1 MDKQKLHSALQ
12 DALEDE
18 IPSGEVHLWPR
29 VKAGFVAG
37 NAKPGEKMTPTR
49 KRLAFAALALVVLLA
64 MVSITPMGRAFAQKM
79 FLFFAVTNEKSFP
92 IPTDQSFPVPA
103 TPTPPAAQFLPL
115 SPVQVSQPTATS
127 DATCSTPAS
136 KAGHFC
142 QVRAA
147 EAQAGF
153 DAREFMY
160 DPKGLKFSIAEFIP
174 ETGEIRM
181 EFVVITSGGYLY
193 LRQGVAGFPMQT
205 DNWGKVPSDAVEQ
218 VEVNGLYAEIASGM
232 YVVYPGAKSAV
243 WESGGQLSLAWR
255 DGDHWFVLEKL
266 GDPYPIEWI
275 TNDELITLAE
285 GLVDERPVDATP
297 PLDPEYLSTVEQ
309 AEALAGF
316 HIPSPALVPT
326 GYELKRVVWMNSVAR
341 LMYGPKGSSN
351 SELFISI
358 GQLANNQGGPCE
370 ECPPGVT
377 ETVQIG
383 PWAGWYWRGI
393 FDTGLYVDGQP
404 TSTPVWQGNAPF
416 WSLVWNTDQFWF
428 SISYNASFNSGKNMN
443 KATLVKI
450 AESMFPDVI
459 PPEVTTPIPDINT
472 LIIELAE
479 RQAGFN
485 LMLPPHLPGTVSG
498 YVKAEYNPT
507 NGVVKIWFT
516 DNPEYMNGLYLS
528 QQVVPN
534 SDNCFLCGV
543 VASDDMSDLLTQGPK
558 VVGTN
563 AKLKNV
569 KVGAVTGQ
577 YYVGIREASG
587 EWDPNSDIK
596 HLRWQVGD
604 RAFELVSL
612 GTGLNLELLI
622 MIAESLE

>member
-1 MDKQKLHSALQ
+1 
-12 DALEDE
+12 
-18 IPSGEVHLWPR
+18 
-29 VKAGFVAG
+29 
-37 NAKPGEKMTPTR
+37 
-49 KRLAFAALALVVLLA
+49 
-64 MVSITPMGRAFAQKM
+64 KM

-92 IPTDQSFPVPA
+92 IPTDQSFPIPA
-103 TPTPPAAQFLPL
+103 TPTSPGAQLLPL
-115 SPVQVSQPTATS
+115 EPVRVSQPTSTATP

-136 KAGHFC
+136 KTGHFC

-153 DAREFMY
+153 DAREFLY
-160 DPKGLKFSIAEFIP
+160 DPKGLKFSSAEFIP

-181 EFVVITSGGYLY
+181 EFVVITGGGYLH

-218 VEVNGLYAEIASGM
+218 VEVNGLYAEIASGT
-232 YVVYPGAKSAV
+232 YVVYPGATSAV
-243 WESGGQLSLAWR
+243 WEPGGQLSLAWR
-255 DGDHWFVLEKL
+255 DGGHWFVLEKL

-285 GLVDERPVDATP
+285 GLVDERPVDAVP

-316 HIPSPALVPT
+316 HIPSPVLVPR
-326 GYELKRVVWMNSVAR
+326 GYELKRVVWMDNVAR
-341 LMYGPKGSSN
+341 LMYGPKNSSN
-351 SELFISI
+351 SELFISL
-358 GQLANNQGGPCE
+358 GQIANNQVGPCD

-377 ETVQIG
+377 ETVQVG
-383 PWAGWYWRGI
+383 PWTGWYWRGT
-393 FDTGLYVDGQP
+393 FYTGLYVEGQP
-404 TSTPVWQGNAPF
+404 TATPVWQGNAPL
-416 WSLVWNTDQFWF
+416 WSLAWNTEQFWF
-428 SISYNASFNSGKNMN
+428 SMSYNPSFNSGKEMS
-443 KATLVKI
+443 KEILIKI
-450 AESMFPDVI
+450 AESMFPDA
-459 PPEVTTPIPDINT
+459 NT
-472 LIIELAE
+472 LKIDLAE

-485 LMLPPHLPGTVSG
+485 LMLPPRLPGTVSG
-498 YVKAEYNPT
+498 YVKAEYNPA
-507 NGVVKIWFT
+507 NGVVWIWFT
-516 DNPEYMNGLYLS
+516 NNPEYMNGLYLS
-528 QQVVPN
+528 QQVVSN
-534 SDNCFLCGV
+534 SDNCFLCGA
-543 VASDDMSDLLTQGPK
+543 VASDDTSGLLTQGPE

-577 YYVGIREASG
+577 YYVGIRKGSG

-612 GTGLNLELLI
+612 GTGLNLEFLI